1 MHPGRED
8 EAASG
13 NARPDKSPGRRKWN
27 HSQSDLGH
35 VWRRSERQELSSPQ
49 RRSWNFWNFLER
61 TQALKR
67 LHPKATS
74 CTLGGRARLR
84 QTTRGQNLVG
94 EDMTK
99 IHTFGDGGAAG
110 EVRSVSKL
118 LKTSRRSPSHCLTQ
132 PRPPAQGT
140 IGSLTAVTSAALVH
154 RLALLISWIHRR
166 APKTCLHV
174 QRLREGGART
184 GYQRSTSRKSAWCLH
199 APLCTGRCR
208 FQQASLNGLRDNG
221 ASRTVSGRC
230 RFSSRA
236 LRSVDRVSQSTNGGP
251 HGRR

>member
-1 MHPGRED
+1 MTVAAPPSQPGRNRLFAPASANTRKISERPWTCM
-8 EAASG
+8 EALRASG
-13 NARPDKSPGRRKWN
+13 IIKSTAALLEFLERPSRRRPPTREK
-27 HSQSDLGH
+27 SQSDLGH
-35 VWRRSERQELSSPQ
+35 VWRRSECQKLSSPQ

-67 LHPKATS
+67 LPPRATS

-84 QTTRGQNLVG
+84 QTTRGQNPVG

-154 RLALLISWIHRR
+154 RLALLISWIHGR
-166 APKTCLHV
+166 APTTCLHV
-174 QRLREGGART
+174 QRGNNCGEVVLEDAVR
-184 GYQRSTSRKSAWCLH
+184 GYKFNH
-199 APLCTGRCR
+199 
-208 FQQASLNGLRDNG
+208 
-221 ASRTVSGRC
+221 
-230 RFSSRA
+230 
-236 LRSVDRVSQSTNGGP
+236 
-251 HGRR
+251 